1 MNITM
6 LEVEELKEMKATVRR
21 NIEALEVCLDC
32 NCVSECEQIA
42 VDDGAPIWLCRK
54 CAVRLLNDRATTYL
68 ASRF

>member
-1 MNITM
+1 MHITIT
-6 LEVEELKEMKATVRR
+6 EFEELKDMKATVRR

-54 CAVRLLNDRATTYL
+54 CAVRILNERASTYP
-68 ASRF
+68 ANRS